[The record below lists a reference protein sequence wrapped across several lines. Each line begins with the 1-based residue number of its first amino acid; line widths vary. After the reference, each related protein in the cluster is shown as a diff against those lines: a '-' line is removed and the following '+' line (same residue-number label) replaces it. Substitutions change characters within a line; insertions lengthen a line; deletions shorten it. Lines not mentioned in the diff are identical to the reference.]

1 MFRWFSVSPTMGYT
15 RKIPQNSHLKSGR
28 QCWTMHFRD
37 ASFWDPIGR
46 DVQFQD
52 EGFRKCSKTR
62 SAVCPATRP
71 CYLIV
76 CLAPRWFQG
85 CCWYLLMLTNGR
97 GSRGTSR
104 KTHWC
109 HSSRPKEQYLGSP
122 AVAQWLLLSLLSL
135 LLESLYEMARFFQFS
150 VQVGTAGR
158 LVWRLPPVYM
168 EQPVHEKTQCRS
180 AWLCHLCCQDLTVT
194 KYTYITHRYN

>member
-1 MFRWFSVSPTMGYT
+1 
-15 RKIPQNSHLKSGR
+15 
-28 QCWTMHFRD
+28 MHFRD

-52 EGFRKCSKTR
+52 EGFRKCSKTL

-85 CCWYLLMLTNGR
+85 YCWCLPKNINGH
-97 GSRGTSR
+97 GTSR

-122 AVAQWLLLSLLSL
+122 AQWRNMAQWLLSYVGIL
-135 LLESLYEMARFFQFS
+135 MKWVPDDKFS

-158 LVWRLPPVYM
+158 PVWRLPPVYM
-168 EQPVHEKTQCRS
+168 EQGAQQRS

-194 KYTYITHRYN
+194 KYTFIHNTQNDIDT

>member
-1 MFRWFSVSPTMGYT
+1 
-15 RKIPQNSHLKSGR
+15 
-28 QCWTMHFRD
+28 MHFRD

-52 EGFRKCSKTR
+52 KGSRKCSKTL

-85 CCWYLLMLTNGR
+85 YCWCLPKNING
-97 GSRGTSR
+97 RGTSR
-104 KTHWC
+104 KTQWC

-122 AVAQWLLLSLLSL
+122 AQWRNMAQWLLSYVGILMKWA
-135 LLESLYEMARFFQFS
+135 EMGARFFQFS

-158 LVWRLPPVYM
+158 PVWRLPPR
-168 EQPVHEKTQCRS
+168 HGTRCTTTQCR
-180 AWLCHLCCQDLTVT
+180 LCHLCCQDLTVT
-194 KYTYITHRYN
+194 KYTFIIIHT